1 MMKITVQTGNLSLL
15 KEALASDSQSI
26 RFGSE
31 FCMYALPTGDGVE
44 KAYNLT
50 RDAGKEF
57 TYVTPRLAE
66 GAMDSIKEHLVL
78 LDDLGEATVV
88 ANDLGTIHA
97 MRGLSALKLKLGR
110 QLVYTPSRCPWNQIT
125 EHTVNIFTK
134 RRVSQ
139 IFYQT
144 ALNYMPTI
152 EFYKGLGAVGA
163 DVDWISELFPN
174 LNFLIKNKLPVSVH
188 MHSIPAAIT
197 RKCHMARF
205 LGEEDLDRCSRP
217 CYTKAYSMD
226 NEYLGIDM
234 VLEGNTVYRVTE
246 PDRKT
251 AQQLANRGVSELVLT
266 MSPITGVRSQD
277 QIESL
282 IQRIHV

>member
-15 KEALASDSQSI
+15 KEALVSDVKSI

-31 FCMYALPTGDGVE
+31 FCMYALPTSESVE
-44 KAYNLT
+44 RAYSLT
-50 RDAGKEF
+50 RDAGKKF

-66 GAMDSIKEHLVL
+66 SAMDSIKEHLIL
-78 LDDLGEATVV
+78 LNEIGEATVI

-97 MRGLSALKLKLGR
+97 LKGQSLLKPALGR

-125 EHTVNIFTK
+125 EESVNIFTK
-134 RRVSQ
+134 RKVSQ

-144 ALNYMPTI
+144 ALNYQPTI
-152 EFYKGLGAVGA
+152 DFYRGLGAVGA
-163 DVDWISELFPN
+163 DVDWIPELFSN
-174 LNFLIKNKLPVSVH
+174 LNFIINNGLPVSVH
-188 MHSIPAAIT
+188 MHSVPVAIT

-217 CYTKAYSMD
+217 CYTKAYSME

-234 VLEGNTVYRVTE
+234 VVQGNTVYKLNE

-251 AQQLANRGVSELVLT
+251 ARQLANRGVSELVLT
-266 MSPITGVRSQD
+266 MSPITGVSSRE

-282 IQRIHV
+282 IHRVQV

>member
-15 KEALASDSQSI
+15 KEGLASDSQSI

-31 FCMYALPTGDGVE
+31 FCMYALPTSESVE
-44 KAYNLT
+44 KAHRLT
-50 RDAGKEF
+50 RDSGKEF

-66 GAMDSIKEHLVL
+66 GAMDSINEHLVL
-78 LDDLGEATVV
+78 LNDLGEATVI

-97 MRGLSALKLKLGR
+97 LNGLPSLKLALGR

-125 EHTVNIFTK
+125 EQSVNIFTK
-134 RRVSQ
+134 RKVSQ

-144 ALNYMPTI
+144 ALNYQPTI
-152 EFYKGLGAVGA
+152 DFYRGLGAIGA
-163 DVDWISELFPN
+163 DVDWIPEMFSN
-174 LNFLIKNKLPVSVH
+174 LNFLIRNGLPVSVH
-188 MHSIPAAIT
+188 MHSIPVAIT

-217 CYTKAYSMD
+217 CHTKAYSME

-234 VLEGNTVYRVTE
+234 VVLGNTVYKLKE
-246 PDRKT
+246 PDRKW
-251 AQQLANRGVSELVLT
+251 AKQLANRGVSELVLT
-266 MSPITGVRSQD
+266 MSPITGVSSRE
-277 QIESL
+277 QIEDL
-282 IQRIHV
+282 IQQVQA